1 MSEQQ
6 NPQDTQMAVDSAG
19 EDAVGTTEDPADRP
33 EPGPVPDEE
42 RPAYYADEAGGS
54 AYPDADRP
62 VPISDGDA
70 IAGNPTGGDAAQP
83 DLPED
88 VGPDAVPPR
97 NAETNEYDKE

>member
-1 MSEQQ
+1 MSERQ
-6 NPQDTQMAVDSAG
+6 NPDDLQMAIESSGD
-19 EDAVGTTEDPADRP
+19 DAVGTSEDPSKHP
-33 EPGPVPDEE
+33 EPVPDEE
-42 RPAYYADEAGGS
+42 RPASYADEAGGS
-54 AYPDADRP
+54 AYPDEERP

-70 IAGNPTGGDAAQP
+70 VAGNPASGDPGQP